1 LCTFI
6 SFKRTQAQPK
16 QLCFFYTCFI
26 TYSNGVS
33 RFMKNARQLTEGAM
47 LGGIYL
53 VLLLIAI
60 YVPFIGMV
68 AYFVLPVPIIL
79 YWLRHGIK
87 PSLTFS
93 AAILL
98 FSIIASSAGVLT
110 TLAIAIGASM
120 TGYALHHK
128 QSTYEALLKGTV
140 GYALGA
146 TIFWVLTQAITG
158 INIIDAA
165 QTTMQESMQE
175 VRTQM
180 NNLGV
185 TPPEDRWTQVTEMID
200 YIFVLVPTLIAVYSF
215 LYAFVTQ
222 WLAQKVHNRKSKE
235 KILYPPFR
243 RFNLPVIVLFIYFIG
258 SFARWFDIDP
268 NGGLYP
274 FIVNITEL
282 AGILLIIQG
291 FAFMF
296 YFAYERKLAKVF
308 PILTVIFSILLGPIL
323 LYLVRI
329 LGIIDIGF
337 RLRERLSSKK

>member
-1 LCTFI
+1 M
-6 SFKRTQAQPK
+6 R
-16 QLCFFYTCFI
+16 
-26 TYSNGVS
+26 
-33 RFMKNARQLTEGAM
+33 NARQLTEGAM

-53 VLLLIAI
+53 VLLLISI
-60 YVPFIGMV
+60 YVPFIKIF
-68 AYFVLPVPIIL
+68 ALFALPVPIIL

-87 PSLTFS
+87 SGFTFS

-98 FSIIASSAGVLT
+98 LSIIASPAGILT
-110 TLAIAIGASM
+110 TLTIVFGALM
-120 TGYALHHK
+120 TGYALHRK
-128 QSTYEALLKGTV
+128 QSTYEALLKGTA
-140 GYALGA
+140 GYALGV
-146 TIFWVLTQAITG
+146 TIFWVLTQALTG
-158 INIIDAA
+158 INIIDTA
-165 QTTMQESMQE
+165 QTTMQETMQE
-175 VRTQM
+175 MRTQM

-185 TPPEDRWTQVTEMID
+185 ATPEERWDQVTEMID
-200 YIFVLVPTLIAVYSF
+200 YIFVLVPTLIAIYSL

-222 WLAQKVHNRKSKE
+222 WLAQKVHNRQQKE

-258 SFARWFDIDP
+258 SFARWFNIDP

-274 FIVNITEL
+274 FVVNITEL

-308 PILTVIFSILLGPIL
+308 PILTVIFCILLGPLL
-323 LYLVRI
+323 LYLVRV